1 MEKRRYI
8 STQSYEDRKQIE
20 RARKEINIDLVTC
33 CSNNYVMNP
42 YLLGD

>member
-20 RARKEINIDLVTC
+20 RARKEINIGLVTF
-33 CSNNYVMNP
+33 MLIW
-42 YLLGD
+42 LLVALIIL